1 MDGIDDQ
8 DTEGV
13 ENAIIDIREPLI
25 NLKRKL
31 EAKLEIDLTA
41 YDFYLQ
47 GTLRSLFQFLY
58 RKFPRQNYLQRF
70 KLCFTIIIPC
80 RYSAPPRR
88 INISRSMYSRR
99 RASTNKRSNQT
110 WS

>member
-47 GTLRSLFQFLY
+47 GTLRSLFQV
-58 RKFPRQNYLQRF
+58 
-70 KLCFTIIIPC
+70 FTILSSL
-80 RYSAPPRR
+80 RLFTAF
-88 INISRSMYSRR
+88 
-99 RASTNKRSNQT
+99 
-110 WS
+110 